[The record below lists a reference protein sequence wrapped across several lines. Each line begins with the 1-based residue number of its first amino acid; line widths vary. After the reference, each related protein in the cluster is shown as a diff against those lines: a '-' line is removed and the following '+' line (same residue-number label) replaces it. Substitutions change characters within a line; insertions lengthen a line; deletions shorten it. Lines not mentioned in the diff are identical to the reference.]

1 MTLAYPVL
9 HGGCKMKTQSLALPE
24 VFLVVPSRYGD
35 SRGYFSEVFH
45 TQTFL
50 REVDDRP
57 RSWVQDNASRS
68 SRGVLRGLHFQ
79 WPKPQAKLVRCSRG
93 AVFDVAVDI
102 RKGSPRFGEWVGRT
116 LTEDEG
122 EQLWIP
128 EGFAHGFV
136 ALTEVADV
144 SYKVT
149 EYFMA
154 EHDRAIRWDD
164 PTIGIEWPLDGV
176 DPIVSTKDEAA
187 PFLADAADVLPTF
200 QGE

>member
-1 MTLAYPVL
+1 
-9 HGGCKMKTQSLALPE
+9 MKAVELEVPGVWLLQSL
-24 VFLVVPSRYGD
+24 RHGD
-35 SRGYFSEVFH
+35 ERGFFSEVFNERR
-45 TQTFL
+45 FID
-50 REVDDRP
+50 EVDGTP
-57 RSWVQDNASRS
+57 RHWVQDNVSRS
-68 SRGVLRGLHFQ
+68 SRGVLRGLHYQ
-79 WPKPQAKLVRCSRG
+79 WPHPQGKLVRCSRG

-102 RKGSPRFGEWVGRT
+102 RKGSPRFGDWVGRT